1 MLQVAGILKVE
12 KEFSSAW
19 RDRRGGTDGVCLGM
33 ILKFL
38 LKDTWVVY
46 EFTAKDHSAGDRF
59 MGESPT
65 EAVCRK
71 RMCARQEVANNEC
84 I

>member
-1 MLQVAGILKVE
+1 
-12 KEFSSAW
+12 
-19 RDRRGGTDGVCLGM
+19 M